1 MSRAFMKERED
12 APEQPIPTPER
23 THPNHV
29 TGRGLRELKARRAAT
44 TDPREI
50 ERLDASIESAI
61 VVGPPK
67 NRAKAAFG
75 ATVTVDDGATFSG
88 TFTIVGD
95 DEADPAA
102 GKIAFTSPLAEAL
115 EGARAGSKVTWHRPA
130 GDLRLTVRDV
140 SYQHDKS

>member
-1 MSRAFMKERED
+1 MKERED
-12 APEQPIPTPER
+12 APEPQIPTPER

-29 TGRGLRELKARRAAT
+29 TARGLRDLKTRRAAA
-44 TDPREI
+44 TDEREI
-50 ERLDASIESAI
+50 ERLDRSIESAV

-67 NRAKAAFG
+67 NRSKAAFG
-75 ATVTVDDGATFSG
+75 ATVRVDAGEEFEG

-102 GKIAFTSPLAEAL
+102 GRIAFTSPLAEAL
-115 EGARAGSKVTWHRPA
+115 DGARVGSTVTWHRPA

-140 SYQHDKS
+140 SYHADES

>member
-1 MSRAFMKERED
+1 MKERED
-12 APEQPIPTPER
+12 APEPQIPTPER

-29 TGRGLRELKARRAAT
+29 TARGLRELQARRASAT
-44 TDPREI
+44 DEREI
-50 ERLDASIESAI
+50 ERLEQSIESAI

-67 NRAKAAFG
+67 SRSKAAFG
-75 ATVTVDDGATFSG
+75 ATVRVEGGDAFEG

-115 EGARAGSKVTWHRPA
+115 VGARVGSNVTWHRPA
-130 GDLRLTVRDV
+130 GDLRLKVREV
-140 SYQHDKS
+140 SYHQDES